1 MRQIM
6 IDDSDGFWG
15 HVLSQLSFGDTVSKR
30 LHDAVE
36 GPMLSATLRHSLDN

>member
-6 IDDSDGFWG
+6 IDDSDGLLG
-15 HVLSQLSFGDTVSKR
+15 SRSFSVEFRRHVSKR